1 MNWRSRARR
10 AYSEQAYADGP
21 RTGRRGPGRRL
32 IAFGVVFVI
41 VSLAGLG
48 YTFLRP
54 AEYRATA
61 RAEIVPAED
70 LEVRAPENGS
80 SGAGA
85 EVDVPVSFLGELQ
98 VLTSRPLLAQLLRQL
113 QAAGL
118 VDFASEAE
126 GVGAL
131 QSMITVTP
139 IKDTRIVELTAVGPR
154 PGVLAPAVNGLL
166 QLYQT
171 QVLERYR
178 STSGQA
184 VKQAQDE
191 AERYE
196 AAVNDKR
203 QAMSALRARYGIVS
217 LERDENESLSEAKG
231 LGVSLTTA
239 EDKAAAAEARVRAL
253 KDSIAS
259 GQSPVLSKDDPT
271 LAGLEDRLSQARDRY
286 SQLQRRFT
294 ENYLALDPNAR
305 ALKTS
310 IGELEA
316 QVEKERAAGQ
326 QANLAG
332 AQEEAARARQVVDQL
347 HARLGTTRQTAQA
360 FSARFGEYRTLQ
372 DELNN
377 LEALLRTA
385 REKAVRLEASER
397 ARRPQVRLIEAA
409 VTPLEPWRP
418 LYLRDSSITLGAAVA
433 LGFLAAWLTAFLTRR
448 DEGPAF
454 IVAPTAFP
462 YPVSLNGPA
471 GGHAALEGTGAVG
484 AIAQGGAPPMLPPA
498 AAPLEL
504 GDAEVVALLEA
515 ADPVAR
521 AVIVVLLS
529 GLAPEELLPLR
540 WSDVDTVRGLVR
552 IGAPSPREFALIPEA
567 ASALRA
573 AQAVKS
579 RQLAAG
585 DPSPPLIPASA
596 TAGPSASD
604 LESLVACAAHDAGLP
619 MAAEVTPAVLRHTY
633 LAFMARNGVRFSDLA
648 AIAGPLPASAI
659 SSYGALAPGGKRRSL
674 AEIDGVLPGV
684 RQWMS
689 ASTPVGQPAAPPAG
703 TST

>member
-1 MNWRSRARR
+1 MNWRSRASR
-10 AYSEQAYADGP
+10 AYAEPAYADGL
-21 RTGRRGPGRRL
+21 RTGQGGPGRRL

-48 YTFLRP
+48 YTFLRA

-70 LEVRAPENGS
+70 LEVRAPENGA

-98 VLTSRPLLAQLLRQL
+98 VLTSRPLLARLLHQLHT
-113 QAAGL
+113 AGL
-118 VDFASEAE
+118 LDFASETQ
-126 GVGAL
+126 GVSAL
-131 QSMITVTP
+131 QSMISVTP
-139 IKDTRIVELTAVGPR
+139 IKDTRIVELTAVGSR
-154 PGVLAPAVNGLL
+154 PDVLAPAVNGLL
-166 QLYQT
+166 QQYEA

-184 VKQAQDE
+184 VKEARDQ

-196 AAVNDKR
+196 AAVNEKR

-217 LERDENESLSEAKG
+217 LERDENEALSEAKG

-253 KDSIAS
+253 KDSIAA

-271 LAGLEDRLSQARDRY
+271 LAGLEERLSQAREQY

-294 ENYLALDPNAR
+294 ENYLALDPKAR

-310 IGELEA
+310 IAELEA
-316 QVEKERAAGQ
+316 QVQKERAAGR

-347 HARLGTTRQTAQA
+347 HDRLGATRQTAQA
-360 FSARFGEYRTLQ
+360 FSARFGEYKTLQ

-377 LEALLRTA
+377 LEALLRSA

-409 VTPLEPWRP
+409 VMPLEPWRP
-418 LYLRDSSITLGAAVA
+418 LYLRDSCITLGAAVV
-433 LGFLAAWLTAFLTRR
+433 LGFLAAWLTAFLTQR

-462 YPVSLNGPA
+462 YPVSMNGPA
-471 GGHAALEGTGAVG
+471 GGHSALEGVPAIG
-484 AIAQGGAPPMLPPA
+484 AIARGSVPPMLPPA

-504 GDAEVVALLEA
+504 GDAEVVALLQA

-540 WSDVDTVRGLVR
+540 WSDVDTVRATVR
-552 IGAPSPREFALIPEA
+552 IGSPSPREFALTPET
-567 ASALRA
+567 ASALRV

-579 RQLAAG
+579 GHAAAG
-585 DPSPPLIPASA
+585 GLSEPLVPASA
-596 TAGPSASD
+596 ASGLLASD

-619 MAAEVTPAVLRHTY
+619 MAADVTPAVLRHTY

-659 SSYGALAPGGKRRSL
+659 SFYGALAPGGKRRSL

-689 ASTPVGQPAAPPAG
+689 TLTLAGQPDFPPAST
-703 TST
+703 ST